1 MRSSSASTRALR
13 SRWTARKSRSFANP
27 TSWPRSSSKTAP
39 QSVSNPNLFEEQTSV
54 AKQLIFSDAGRRKML
69 GGVDILAKAVGS
81 TLGPTGRNV
90 ILSKSFGGPLVTK
103 DGVTVSKEI
112 ELSDPF
118 ENMGAKL
125 VNVVA
130 SKTSDVAG
138 DGTTTATILA
148 RAIYREGLRNVTS
161 GANPTAVRRG
171 IEKAVEVAVNE
182 LHETVSR
189 LIDPLPK
196 GKEQISQIGA
206 ISANNDPEVGKMLAD
221 AIERVGRDGVIT
233 VEEGK
238 TASTVLEF
246 VEGMQFDK
254 GYLSPYFVT
263 SPTTMEVLFEDA
275 LILLHEKKISSLR
288 ELIPLLEKV
297 AQSGKPLLVV
307 AEDVEGEA
315 LATLVVNKLRGVL
328 NIAAVKAPG
337 FGDRRK
343 AMLGDMAV
351 LTGGTVI
358 SEDLGLK
365 LENLQL
371 SQLGQAKQIKVDKD
385 TTTIIQGAGKKAEIQ
400 RRIDQLR
407 RQIDETDSEYDKEKF
422 QERLA
427 KLSGGVALIRVGA
440 PTELDMKQTKA
451 RIEDALHATRAAAE
465 EGIVPGGGVA
475 LLRVIPAVQKL
486 HDTLSGDER
495 IGSGIVLR
503 ALEEPIRYIAAN
515 SGHDGGVI
523 AEEVRSKSG
532 AVGFDANTGNFVDM
546 FEAGIIDPTKV
557 TRTALQNAASI
568 AALMLTTEAM
578 ITNIKDDEKEGG
590 PAIEGSV
597 R

>member
-1 MRSSSASTRALR
+1 M
-13 SRWTARKSRSFANP
+13 
-27 TSWPRSSSKTAP
+27 
-39 QSVSNPNLFEEQTSV
+39 
-54 AKQLIFSDAGRRKML
+54 AKQLLFSDAARRKMFE
-69 GGVDILAKAVGS
+69 GVDVLAHAVGT

-90 ILSKSFGGPLVTK
+90 ILSKSFGGPTVTK

-112 ELSDPF
+112 ELPDPF

-130 SKTSDVAG
+130 SKTSDIAG

-148 RAIYREGLRNVTS
+148 RSIYREGLRSITS
-161 GANPTAVRRG
+161 GASPTAVRRG
-171 IEKAVEVAVNE
+171 IEKAVEAAVTE
-182 LHETVSR
+182 LREKLSRPVS
-189 LIDPLPK
+189 K
-196 GKEQISQIGA
+196 KEEIAQVGT
-206 ISANNDPEVGKMLAD
+206 ISANNDPTIGKMLAD
-221 AIERVGRDGVIT
+221 AVERVGRDGVIT

-238 TASTVLEF
+238 TAETTLEF

-263 SPTTMEVLFEDA
+263 SPTTMEVIFEDA

-288 ELIPLLEKV
+288 EMVPLLEKV
-297 AQSGKPLLVV
+297 AQSGKPLLIV

-328 NIAAVKAPG
+328 NICAVKAPG

-343 AMLGDMAV
+343 AMLGDMAI

-371 SQLGQAKQIKVDKD
+371 TQLGKVKQVKVNKDSTTLIK
-385 TTTIIQGAGKKAEIQ
+385 GAGKKADIQ
-400 RRIDQLR
+400 KRIAQLR
-407 RQIDETDSEYDKEKF
+407 RQIEETESEYDKEKF

-427 KLSGGVALIRVGA
+427 KLSGGVALIHVGA
-440 PTELDMKQTKA
+440 ATEAAMKETKA
-451 RIEDALHATRAAAE
+451 RVEDALHATRAAAE

-486 HDTLSGDER
+486 HDSSSGDER
-495 IGSGIVLR
+495 LGIAIILR
-503 ALEEPIRYIAAN
+503 ALEEPIRHIAAN

-523 AEEVRSKSG
+523 AEEVRGRKG
-532 AVGFDANTGNFVDM
+532 AVGFNANTGEYVDM
-546 FEAGIIDPTKV
+546 FEAGIVDPTKV
-557 TRTALQNAASI
+557 TRSALQNAASI

-578 ITNIKDDEKEGG
+578 ITNIKDDEEKG
-590 PAIEGSV
+590 ARVEGSV

>member
-1 MRSSSASTRALR
+1 V
-13 SRWTARKSRSFANP
+13 P
-27 TSWPRSSSKTAP
+27 
-39 QSVSNPNLFEEQTSV
+39 
-54 AKQLIFSDAGRRKML
+54 KQLLFSDSARRKMME
-69 GGVDILAKAVGS
+69 GVEVLAHAVGT

-90 ILSKSFGGPLVTK
+90 IVSKSFGGPTVTK

-112 ELSDPF
+112 ELPDPF

-148 RAIYREGLRNVTS
+148 HAIYREGLRNITS

-171 IEKAVEVAVNE
+171 IEKAVEAAVEE
-182 LHETVSR
+182 LRTKVSR
-189 LIDPLPK
+189 PVSK
-196 GKEQISQIGA
+196 KEEIAQVGA
-206 ISANNDPEVGKMLAD
+206 ISANNDPAIGKLLAD
-221 AIERVGRDGVIT
+221 AVEKVGRDGVIT

-238 TASTVLEF
+238 TATTTLEF

-263 SPTTMEVLFEDA
+263 SPTTMEALLDEP
-275 LILLHEKKISSLR
+275 LILLHEKKISNLR

-297 AQSGKPLLVV
+297 AQSGKPLLIV

-315 LATLVVNKLRGVL
+315 LATLVVNRLRGVL
-328 NIAAVKAPG
+328 NVCAVKAPG

-343 AMLGDMAV
+343 AMLQDMAI

-365 LENLQL
+365 LENLKL
-371 SQLGQAKQIKVDKD
+371 EQLGRAKQVKVDKD
-385 TTTIIQGAGKKAEIQ
+385 STTIIQGAGKKADIQ
-400 RRIDQLR
+400 KRIEQLR
-407 RQIDETDSEYDKEKF
+407 RQIEETESEYDKEKF

-427 KLSGGVALIRVGA
+427 KLSGGVALISVGA
-440 PTELDMKQTKA
+440 PTEAAMKETKA
-451 RIEDALHATRAAAE
+451 RVEDALHATRAAAE
-465 EGIVPGGGVA
+465 EGIVPGGGTA
-475 LLRVIPAVQKL
+475 LIRVIPAVQKV
-486 HDTLSGDER
+486 HDSLTGDEKL
-495 IGSGIVLR
+495 GAAIVLR
-503 ALEEPIRYIAAN
+503 ALEEPCRLIAEN
-515 SGHDGGVI
+515 SGHDGAVV
-523 AEEVRSKSG
+523 AEEVKARGGSI
-532 AVGFDANTGNFVDM
+532 GFNANTGEYVDM

-568 AALMLTTEAM
+568 AGLMLTTEAM
-578 ITNIKDDEKEGG
+578 ITSIKEDEEGKAA
-590 PAIEGSV
+590 PRIEGAI